1 MYVMNEL
8 INSLKV
14 LLANNVALK
23 FKSHGYHWNTEGET
37 FYQNHKLLQKIYE
50 DFEGAVDT
58 NAEWIR
64 KLGAYAPFKIARFAE
79 LMTIDEPDVTSDY
92 EVMFADLLE
101 SISDVL
107 EDLKNIFDMAAAERE
122 QGLCNFLADR
132 MDMHRRWMWML
143 RVTIKE
149 ESMEESA
156 PAMTMPAGSMATE
169 D

>member
-1 MYVMNEL
+1 MDEL
-8 INSLKV
+8 IQSLKV

-50 DFEGAVDT
+50 DFEDAIDT

-64 KLGAYAPFKIARFAE
+64 KLGNYAPYKIARFEE

-92 EVMFADLLE
+92 EIMFADLLE
-101 SISDVL
+101 SISDVF
-107 EDLKNIFDMAAAERE
+107 EDLKNIFDMAAAQRE
-122 QGLCNFLADR
+122 QGLCNFIADR

-143 RVTIKE
+143 RVTLK
-149 ESMEESA
+149 SDPMEA
-156 PAMTMPAGSMATE
+156 PAPATPSPMGNAAVGE
-169 D
+169 